1 MGGVRI
7 CHLPYGQ
14 NLRTFADVLCEWIS
28 SFPATA
34 ECDVVD
40 GEAEEEE
47 VEEGSIPGDEDEGED
62 SCSTLI
68 FLKALS
74 AAKQIMAIEEDIC
87 SGPRSLRL

>member
-1 MGGVRI
+1 MNG
-7 CHLPYGQ
+7 
-14 NLRTFADVLCEWIS
+14 

-34 ECDVVD
+34 ECVVVE

-47 VEEGSIPGDEDEGED
+47 VEEGSIPGEEDEGED

-74 AAKQIMAIEEDIC
+74 AAKQIIANEDDFQQWSMLTTQYRIYTN
-87 SGPRSLRL
+87 

>member
-1 MGGVRI
+1 MDG
-7 CHLPYGQ
+7 
-14 NLRTFADVLCEWIS
+14 

-34 ECDVVD
+34 ECVVVD

-47 VEEGSIPGDEDEGED
+47 VEEGSIPGEEDEGED

-74 AAKQIMAIEEDIC
+74 AAKQIMANEGDILQWSMLNYTVYIGLILTDKMPC
-87 SGPRSLRL
+87 TVSFFTLFF

>member
-1 MGGVRI
+1 MNG
-7 CHLPYGQ
+7 
-14 NLRTFADVLCEWIS
+14 

-34 ECDVVD
+34 ECDVVE

-47 VEEGSIPGDEDEGED
+47 GEEGSIGDEDEGED

-74 AAKQIMAIEEDIC
+74 AAKQIRANEEDILQWPDC
-87 SGPRSLRL
+87 GTIHK

>member
-1 MGGVRI
+1 MNG
-7 CHLPYGQ
+7 
-14 NLRTFADVLCEWIS
+14 

-34 ECDVVD
+34 ECVVVE

-47 VEEGSIPGDEDEGED
+47 VEEGSIPGEEDEGED

-74 AAKQIMAIEEDIC
+74 AAKKKQIMAIEEDVC
-87 SGPRSLRL
+87 SGPCSLRL